1 MYLIGKVKYCIIKI
15 YDICKIDLI
24 ATGTSLYNGSLLCL
38 GNILEANSSKFNTI
52 TVFYCPQEAGCVV
65 KYIVKVSYH

>member
-52 TVFYCPQEAGCVV
+52 TVFYCP
-65 KYIVKVSYH
+65 